1 MSNYFLLGIEEK
13 LTKLS
18 GSEAQ
23 VGRYII
29 EHADDVVQMNVNE
42 LARESGTS
50 TSTVVRFCQ
59 SIGLKGY
66 SQLKIKLS
74 SESQLVVESE
84 LTDIKPGEN
93 LDNIKTMLLQ
103 ESYYNFRE
111 TSQLIDENT
120 LNQIIPLIINAPII
134 YCYGLGASY
143 LVGEDLVQKF
153 ARIGKTVLN
162 YADSHQLA
170 SAMGTAPKDCLFLAI
185 SYSGQTHEVIELAN
199 LAHELNIKVIAMTSN
214 SDNNLQKQADHQAL
228 VAQGREAPLRAGA
241 TISLLNQLFLNDIL
255 FLYFLSTTYEK
266 TVTSLENS
274 RHGVE
279 ELVNIR
285 RQKWLNEYLNIIH
298 NKAMDIIFTLPLGM
312 RGGYWHSFFVF

>member
-18 GSEAQ
+18 ESEAQ
-23 VGRYII
+23 VGKYII
-29 EHADDVVQMNVNE
+29 EHADDVIQMNVNE

-74 SESQLVVESE
+74 SESQLVVEE
-84 LTDIKPGEN
+84 GLTDIKPGEN
-93 LDNIKTMLLQ
+93 LENIKTMLLQ

-111 TSQLIDENT
+111 TSQLISEDA
-120 LNQIIPLIINAPII
+120 LDQIIHLMINAPII
-134 YCYGLGASY
+134 YCYGLGASH
-143 LVGEDLVQKF
+143 LIGEDLVQKF
-153 ARIGKTVLN
+153 ARVGKTILN
-162 YADSHQLA
+162 YEDSHQLA
-170 SAMGTAPKDCLFLAI
+170 SAMGTAFKDSLFLAI

-199 LAHELNIKVIAMTSN
+199 LAHELNIKVIVMTSN
-214 SDNNLQKQADHQAL
+214 SENNLQKQADYQLL
-228 VAQGREAPLRAGA
+228 VAQCREAPLRAGA
-241 TISLLNQLFLNDIL
+241 TLSLLNQLFLNDIL

-266 TVTSLENS
+266 TLTSLENS

-279 ELVNIR
+279 QLVNIR
-285 RQKWLNEYLNIIH
+285 RQK
-298 NKAMDIIFTLPLGM
+298 
-312 RGGYWHSFFVF
+312 